1 MTSGSRAP
9 TSKERENNKRRERKR
24 RAIAARIF
32 AGLRQYGNYKLPKH
46 CDNNEVLK
54 ALCREA
60 GWIVEEDGTTYKPGC
75 KPVQDR
81 GDCCISSSTSPASS
95 SFVQGGGA
103 GDGLSLIPWLK
114 GLSSSCVT
122 VASTPGGVGN
132 ASAAAPSS
140 RNPGLPPL
148 QIMRGGTCSAPVTP
162 PLSSPRMT
170 SHVQPDWTELSIK
183 AGEALSSDCAATALS
198 NAYHGHPPFIAST
211 AASGTST
218 PTYPPVFIMSGTS
231 TPSHFMA
238 SGSATP
244 FLPSG
249 ASTPTYASSMRGM
262 PTFNFAAVAAMAAV
276 QQQQQAQ
283 DRDQILPTGIPL
295 ESERPRDACKP
306 STNMDVDMDWRA
318 AMMASRQPGGVKH
331 DDTAK
336 ELRRD
341 LSAASAVRMD
351 HVGNGDTSLV
361 MDVRREAFTARGA
374 APSSDMLGVQ
384 GDRYTIDQSRV
395 CSWPPP
401 QSQGEGVGHT
411 IFALAVPDARG
422 IVPENFRAVP
432 DVDSGVFTF
441 KAKNRQLS
449 GIVKPWEGETI
460 HEVSLEEEGLKLTLG
475 NASTMAATSAPGVA
489 ISTIFTESVVHV
501 QIPTCSWEAEKPLIR
516 LLLWLH
522 CSGFGS
528 G

>member
-54 ALCREA
+54 ALAREA

-132 ASAAAPSS
+132 VSAAAPSS
-140 RNPGLPPL
+140 RSPGLPPL

-183 AGEALSSDCAATALS
+183 AGEAPSSDCAATALS
-198 NAYHGHPPFIAST
+198 NAYHGHTPFIAST

-218 PTYPPVFIMSGTS
+218 PTYPPVFIMSGAS
-231 TPSHFMA
+231 TPSHFVA

-249 ASTPTYASSMRGM
+249 ASTPTYASSIRGM

-276 QQQQQAQ
+276 QQQQQVQ
-283 DRDQILPTGIPL
+283 DRDQMLPIAIPL
-295 ESERPRDACKP
+295 DSDRLRDACKP
-306 STNMDVDMDWRA
+306 SANMDVDMDWRQS
-318 AMMASRQPGGVKH
+318 MLASRQPGSLKL
-331 DDTAK
+331 DDMAK
-336 ELRRD
+336 ESRRD
-341 LSAASAVRMD
+341 SSAAGADRLD
-351 HVGNGDTSLV
+351 HVGNCDSYRR
-361 MDVRREAFTARGA
+361 DVLSARGA
-374 APSSDMLGVQ
+374 GTSLDMFGLC
-384 GDRYTIDQSRV
+384 GDRYALDQSRV
-395 CSWPPP
+395 CTWPI
-401 QSQGEGVGHT
+401 QSQGESVGHA
-411 IFALAVPDARG
+411 IFAMTAVPDARG
-422 IVPENFRAVP
+422 IVPENFKSVP
-432 DVDSGVFTF
+432 DVDRGPFTF
-441 KAKNRQLS
+441 KAKNRPLS
-449 GIVKPWEGETI
+449 GLVKPWEGETI

-475 NASTMAATSAPGVA
+475 NASTMAAGGVN
-489 ISTIFTESVVHV
+489 ISSRAAATAMSTE
-501 QIPTCSWEAEKPLIR
+501 
-516 LLLWLH
+516 
-522 CSGFGS
+522 
-528 G
+528 